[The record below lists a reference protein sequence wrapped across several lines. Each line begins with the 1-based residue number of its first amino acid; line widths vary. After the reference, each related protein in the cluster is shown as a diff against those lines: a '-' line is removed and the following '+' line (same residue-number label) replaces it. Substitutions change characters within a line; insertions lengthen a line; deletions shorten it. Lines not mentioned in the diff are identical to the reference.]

1 MFVQVIIGAMSEY
14 IEIQAELDED
24 GQTVVFQTNLS
35 LSTGVTAERYE
46 SVDALAEG
54 SPVAQALMGIEGIAA
69 AEIDGDLLLIT
80 LAPAADWHA
89 IAADVSAALK
99 DFFL

>member
-1 MFVQVIIGAMSEY
+1 
-14 IEIQAELDED
+14 
-24 GQTVVFQTNLS
+24 
-35 LSTGVTAERYE
+35 
-46 SVDALAEG
+46 
-54 SPVAQALMGIEGIAA
+54 MGIEGIAA